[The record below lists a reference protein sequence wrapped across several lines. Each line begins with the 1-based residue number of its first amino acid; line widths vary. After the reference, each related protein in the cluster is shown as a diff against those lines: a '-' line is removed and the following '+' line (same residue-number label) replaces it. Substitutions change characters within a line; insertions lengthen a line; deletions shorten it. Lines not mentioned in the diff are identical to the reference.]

1 MKTIKVTQSASGKFA
16 PDTATVSVEVK
27 TESKKYGEAVSE
39 LNLKAEEIIKSF
51 AAAAL
56 DKNEIRK
63 SGASVAQI
71 KRDGKTLFAARTEIK
86 ASLPITDG
94 RMERVLA
101 AAESSG
107 MGWNSEYSLAD
118 KSYRNALA
126 AEAVAAARASAQ
138 SIAAAAGVKLGELC
152 GVEYA
157 AGFGGGARLMR
168 AAAFSGACAEPED
181 VEAVESVTCEWE
193 IA

>member
-118 KSYRNALA
+118 RSEERRVGK
-126 AEAVAAARASAQ
+126 E
-138 SIAAAAGVKLGELC
+138 C
-152 GVEYA
+152 
-157 AGFGGGARLMR
+157 RL
-168 AAAFSGACAEPED
+168 
-181 VEAVESVTCEWE
+181 
-193 IA
+193 